1 LAADAAAVRFRRR
14 TCAQGAQGG
23 NPQLDSGGW
32 APRAAGVRRGGTH
45 YVYSL
50 FGEEVVVPMVDL
62 HFRAL
67 HVRGWWVSEW
77 LSSLPREERQAN
89 LQARAAPIPPAWQ
102 PW

>member
-1 LAADAAAVRFRRR
+1 MAANAAFRKR

-23 NPQLDSGGW
+23 NHRLDPLGR

-50 FGEEVVVPMVDL
+50 FGEEVVVPMFDL

-77 LSSLPREERQAN
+77 LSTLSREDRQAA
-89 LQARAAPIPPAWQ
+89 LQARGALAPPAWQ
-102 PW
+102 P